1 MIRNDVTNVMYVT
14 IHVQRNYT
22 KTFTRAETT
31 ETFYQAKH
39 FRVCVG
45 AKFLSFFASN
55 SYCFLFP
62 NNVIRKRLIKTPQ
75 NFPTKFFF
83 KKEDETYLQL
93 R

>member
-14 IHVQRNYT
+14 IRVQRNYT

-55 SYCFLFP
+55 S
-62 NNVIRKRLIKTPQ
+62 
-75 NFPTKFFF
+75 
-83 KKEDETYLQL
+83 
-93 R
+93 